1 LNTPSERAALKAT
14 IHQNSEAFLRQL
26 CLNRGLETYNKTR
39 SDLEQMVINLINAM
53 DDANIGATQAAP
65 GGKNFA
71 PAEPVD
77 DLSVHI
83 DEGLVYDRTLDQEA
97 TWQQRF
103 IIEARED
110 KEQIESLQAELEIH
124 RAKAISDERKARETN
139 NLGITMDQA
148 QHRLKELW
156 GIAETE
162 ASDRLAFFSDLESLV
177 QPTPEV
183 LSRYDQEI
191 SRLSEMLPL
200 VDCVSRRDFVL
211 HRLRESLKHQ
221 QHGSMQ
227 AEKLQQSE
235 FAQEL
240 KRLNQQLSQALTTFE
255 KRYSRRF
262 LWKGEYILEHIQAD
276 LGQQIQASK
285 LHAAHSVLDQIA
297 ANHGVQGAQPAY
309 TSRSAAPSQPG
320 RHLRPT
326 MQPSRVLSPR
336 AQEAM
341 DRARTQRE
349 LAHGALG
356 ATVNNSSNMLSQSH
370 MSASASRVGGD
381 SMGRTMSPSPQQC
394 VRHPPDPA
402 DLGDKLRLGRC
413 IESAFE

>member
-1 LNTPSERAALKAT
+1 M
-14 IHQNSEAFLRQL
+14 
-26 CLNRGLETYNKTR
+26 G
-39 SDLEQMVINLINAM
+39 
-53 DDANIGATQAAP
+53 
-65 GGKNFA
+65 
-71 PAEPVD
+71 
-77 DLSVHI
+77 
-83 DEGLVYDRTLDQEA
+83 
-97 TWQQRF
+97 
-103 IIEARED
+103 
-110 KEQIESLQAELEIH
+110 
-124 RAKAISDERKARETN
+124 N

-297 ANHGVQGAQPAY
+297 ANLHVPISSTFPAW
-309 TSRSAAPSQPG
+309 AAS
-320 RHLRPT
+320 
-326 MQPSRVLSPR
+326 
-336 AQEAM
+336 EA
-341 DRARTQRE
+341 DNAAISCAVATRARS
-349 LAHGALG
+349 HGSCSHPAGTGSWCSWCNRQQQLQH
-356 ATVNNSSNMLSQSH
+356 AISVTYECLSQ
-370 MSASASRVGGD
+370 
-381 SMGRTMSPSPQQC
+381 
-394 VRHPPDPA
+394 
-402 DLGDKLRLGRC
+402 
-413 IESAFE
+413 

>member
-1 LNTPSERAALKAT
+1 MPEDLLNTPSERAALKAT

-211 HRLRESLKHQ
+211 HRLRETLKHQ

-356 ATVNNSSNMLSQSH
+356 ATVNNSSNALSQSR
-370 MSASASRVGGD
+370 MSASASRIGAD
-381 SMGRTMSPSPQQC
+381 SMGRTNSPS
-394 VRHPPDPA
+394 RSAMRESPP
-402 DLGDKLRLGRC
+402 GSRR
-413 IESAFE
+413 SWR

>member
-1 LNTPSERAALKAT
+1 
-14 IHQNSEAFLRQL
+14 
-26 CLNRGLETYNKTR
+26 
-39 SDLEQMVINLINAM
+39 
-53 DDANIGATQAAP
+53 
-65 GGKNFA
+65 
-71 PAEPVD
+71 
-77 DLSVHI
+77 
-83 DEGLVYDRTLDQEA
+83 
-97 TWQQRF
+97 
-103 IIEARED
+103 
-110 KEQIESLQAELEIH
+110 
-124 RAKAISDERKARETN
+124 
-139 NLGITMDQA
+139 
-148 QHRLKELW
+148 
-156 GIAETE
+156 
-162 ASDRLAFFSDLESLV
+162 
-177 QPTPEV
+177 
-183 LSRYDQEI
+183 
-191 SRLSEMLPL
+191 
-200 VDCVSRRDFVL
+200 VL
-211 HRLRESLKHQ
+211 HRQRESLKHQ
-221 QHGSMQ
+221 QHGPMQ

-381 SMGRTMSPSPQQC
+381 SMGRTMSPS
-394 VRHPPDPA
+394 R
-402 DLGDKLRLGRC
+402 
-413 IESAFE
+413 SAMRASPSGSRRSWR

>member
-1 LNTPSERAALKAT
+1 M
-14 IHQNSEAFLRQL
+14 
-26 CLNRGLETYNKTR
+26 G
-39 SDLEQMVINLINAM
+39 
-53 DDANIGATQAAP
+53 
-65 GGKNFA
+65 
-71 PAEPVD
+71 
-77 DLSVHI
+77 
-83 DEGLVYDRTLDQEA
+83 
-97 TWQQRF
+97 
-103 IIEARED
+103 
-110 KEQIESLQAELEIH
+110 QAELEIH

-191 SRLSEMLPL
+191 
-200 VDCVSRRDFVL
+200 
-211 HRLRESLKHQ
+211 
-221 QHGSMQ
+221 
-227 AEKLQQSE
+227 
-235 FAQEL
+235 

-381 SMGRTMSPSPQQC
+381 SMGRTMSPS
-394 VRHPPDPA
+394 R
-402 DLGDKLRLGRC
+402 
-413 IESAFE
+413 SAMRASPSGSRRSWR

>member
-1 LNTPSERAALKAT
+1 MGVDLSKMPEDLLNTPSERAALKAT

-381 SMGRTMSPSPQQC
+381 SMGRTMSPS
-394 VRHPPDPA
+394 R
-402 DLGDKLRLGRC
+402 
-413 IESAFE
+413 SAMRASPSGSRRSWR